1 MPQRLCLYSNSL
13 CESVCASNYQAWSTL
28 LARRR
33 LCSIPSFL
41 HLFVLL
47 PGVCFYLFVIF
58 YRPVGAPARLLM
70 YRCRVSFFFV
80 CVYSILKAELEFT
93 QQPSTFQR
101 KQNNQRRKHENKRD
115 RNYLKTGKEMRDNT
129 VFVNVTWHLFLIYYY
144 LLRSLTS
151 ELYDSLYHLEFSMSS
166 KSQRQLA
173 LRGGN
178 SASSRS

>member
-1 MPQRLCLYSNSL
+1 
-13 CESVCASNYQAWSTL
+13 
-28 LARRR
+28 
-33 LCSIPSFL
+33 
-41 HLFVLL
+41 
-47 PGVCFYLFVIF
+47 
-58 YRPVGAPARLLM
+58 
-70 YRCRVSFFFV
+70 
-80 CVYSILKAELEFT
+80 
-93 QQPSTFQR
+93 
-101 KQNNQRRKHENKRD
+101 
-115 RNYLKTGKEMRDNT
+115 MRDNT